1 VVWLNQFPDENSG
14 FGMAVKNLD
23 RCVFFDR
30 DGVVNVSPGKGY
42 VLSWDQF
49 GFTPGIEKVLRR
61 VREKG
66 WRTVLVTS
74 QRGVGKGLMSQ
85 AELELIH
92 GKMQDHLSRGK
103 ASFDAI
109 YAYTETPDCPHS
121 AKPDPEMLLTAAK
134 DLGID
139 LGQSWIIGDSDRDI
153 SMGKAAGLKG
163 GIRFLS
169 EKAPGVTADFTVS
182 DTAALEELLEGIL

>member
-1 VVWLNQFPDENSG
+1 
-14 FGMAVKNLD
+14 MAGKNLE

-30 DGVVNVSPGKGY
+30 DGVVNLSPGKGY
-42 VLSWDQF
+42 VLSWEQF
-49 GFTPGIEKVLRR
+49 AFTPGIEKVLRG

-85 AELELIH
+85 AELERIH
-92 GKMQDHLSRGK
+92 SKMQDHLSRGK

-109 YAYTETPDCPHS
+109 YAYTETPDCPHL

-153 SMGKAAGLKG
+153 VMGKAAGLKG

-169 EKAPGVTADFTVS
+169 DKEPGVDADFTVS
-182 DTAALEELLEGIL
+182 GTAALNQVLEEIL

>member
-1 VVWLNQFPDENSG
+1 
-14 FGMAVKNLD
+14 MAVQNLK
-23 RCVFFDR
+23 RCSFFDR

-42 VLSWDQF
+42 VLSWKQF
-49 GFTPGIEKVLRR
+49 EFTPGIEKVLRK
-61 VREKG
+61 VRKKG
-66 WRTVLVTS
+66 WRSVLVTS

-85 AELELIH
+85 AGLEQIH
-92 GKMQDHLSRGK
+92 SKMQDQLSLEN

-139 LGQSWIIGDSDRDI
+139 LGQSWMVGDSDRDI
-153 SMGKAAGLKG
+153 VMGKAAGLKG

-169 EKAPGVTADFTVS
+169 EKTPGVAADFTVC
-182 DTAALEELLEGIL
+182 DTNALNRVLEKIL